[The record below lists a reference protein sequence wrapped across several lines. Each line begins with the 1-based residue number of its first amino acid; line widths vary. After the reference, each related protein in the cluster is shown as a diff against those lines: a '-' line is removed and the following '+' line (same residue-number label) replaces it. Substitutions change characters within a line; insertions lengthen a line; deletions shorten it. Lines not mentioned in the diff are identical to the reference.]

1 MKAKITLQ
9 ERLKDL
15 RIEKGLSLKQLE
27 SETGISSSALG
38 EYEIDESKGIPH
50 YVIVQL
56 ADYYGVSLDYLFDK
70 SEVRNNA
77 NTEISEINLDDKAI
91 DLLKGKTINNRL
103 LSEMM
108 CHP

>member
-38 EYEIDESKGIPH
+38 EYEIDEKN
-50 YVIVQL
+50 
-56 ADYYGVSLDYLFDK
+56 
-70 SEVRNNA
+70 ER
-77 NTEISEINLDDKAI
+77 
-91 DLLKGKTINNRL
+91 
-103 LSEMM
+103 
-108 CHP
+108 